1 MHFLSWRGFTM
12 TEKEKSSKSS
22 SSEMDKLLDELET
35 LVNADKTPKPQ
46 NKEIERVWNICRKL
60 TGVIE

>member
-1 MHFLSWRGFTM
+1 M
-12 TEKEKSSKSS
+12 TEKEKSSKSA

>member
-1 MHFLSWRGFTM
+1 LYKLSWRDIAM
-12 TEKEKSSKSS
+12 TEKEKSTKSS